1 MSGTVRIGCSGWS
14 YQHWREPVYG
24 GRPSSTWLEQ
34 YAALFSTVE
43 VNATFY
49 RLPRRSTVAA
59 WASRTPN
66 EFRFAIKVSRYLTH
80 IKRLTGVREGCERL
94 LSRLEPLLE
103 SSKLEALLWQLP
115 ETFQRDDATL
125 EAALEQLPTGMRHCF
140 EFRHDSWFADPVLR
154 LLRDAE
160 AALVIGDDPA
170 RPFQLHRLTTD
181 LAYVRFHRG
190 RRGRRGNYSQTELR
204 DWSKRLRA
212 WSREAKVLAYFNND
226 WEAFAV
232 NNGLAFGRML
242 GSDR

>member
-1 MSGTVRIGCSGWS
+1 
-14 YQHWREPVYG
+14 VYG

-59 WASRTPN
+59 WASQTPDD
-66 EFRFAIKVSRYLTH
+66 FRFAIKVSRYLTH
-80 IKRLTGVREGCERL
+80 IRRLTGVREGCEKL
-94 LSRLEPLLE
+94 LSRIDPLLE
-103 SSKLEALLWQLP
+103 SGKLEALLWQLP
-115 ETFQRDDATL
+115 ESFQRDDAKL
-125 EAALEQLPTGMRHCF
+125 EAALERLPSGMRHCF

-160 AALVIGDDPA
+160 AALVIGDDPS
-170 RPFQLHRLTTD
+170 RPFQLHCLTTD

-190 RRGRRGNYSQTELR
+190 TRGRRGNYSQTELKE
-204 DWSKRLRA
+204 WSKRLRA
-212 WSREAKVLAYFNND
+212 WLREAHVLAYFNND

-232 NNGLAFGRML
+232 KNGLALQRML
-242 GSDR
+242 GSRQ